1 MHSDRSGCQPP
12 GCRRLHQRSTS
23 SVVHDSAAHLSNR
36 PADRIHHVRHDAR
49 ARRHHLHRH
58 AVWRGAAARRR
69 RRHGSRGRGRR
80 PHQSRRKRVGSGFAS
95 WILLQ
100 ERVMKLFID
109 SGNIKDIETLAA
121 LGIIDGVTTNPSLL
135 AKEPGDYR
143 QNLKKICGIVQGP
156 VSGEVV
162 ATDFAGMIREGHDI
176 AKIDPH
182 MIVKVP
188 LTRDG
193 IRACK
198 ALSGEGTR
206 VNVTLV
212 FSTAQALLA
221 AKAGA
226 TFVSPFVGRLDD
238 VATNGM
244 ELIREIVDIY
254 DNYEFGTEVLV
265 ASCRHPIH
273 IVEAARMG
281 ANICTCPA
289 AVIDQLFNHP
299 LTNIGLEKFLK
310 DWEKAQ
316 TATTRG

>member
-1 MHSDRSGCQPP
+1 
-12 GCRRLHQRSTS
+12 
-23 SVVHDSAAHLSNR
+23 
-36 PADRIHHVRHDAR
+36 
-49 ARRHHLHRH
+49 
-58 AVWRGAAARRR
+58 
-69 RRHGSRGRGRR
+69 
-80 PHQSRRKRVGSGFAS
+80 
-95 WILLQ
+95 
-100 ERVMKLFID
+100 MKLFID
-109 SGNIKDIETLAA
+109 SGNIKDIETLVAI
-121 LGIIDGVTTNPSLL
+121 GIIDGITTNPTLL

-143 QNLKKICGIVQGP
+143 QNLKRICEIVNGP

-176 AKIDPH
+176 ASIDDR

-198 ALSGEGTR
+198 TMSGEGIR

-212 FSTAQALLA
+212 FSAAQALLA

-238 VATNGM
+238 IATNGM
-244 ELIREIVDIY
+244 GLIKEIVEIFG
-254 DNYEFGTEVLV
+254 NYAFKTEVLV

-281 ANICTCPA
+281 ADICTCPPS
-289 AVIDQLFNHP
+289 VIDALFNHP

-310 DWEKAQ
+310 DWEKSQAVK
-316 TATTRG
+316 A